1 MTNHD
6 HPLTEGKVIKEEV
19 VNLPYA
25 GEGCEEH
32 YTERNLKF
40 DANYRPSRMQSSEG
54 KKQLIRTMI
63 IGEVI
68 ATPRC
73 KKPYKIK

>member
-19 VNLPYA
+19 VNLPY
-25 GEGCEEH
+25 GSEGCEEH
-32 YTERNLKF
+32 YTERNLKI
-40 DANYRPSRMQSSEG
+40 DANYNPTCIQSREG
-54 KKQLIRTMI
+54 KRQFIRTMI
-63 IGEVI
+63 IGEAL

-73 KKPYKIK
+73 KKPYKNK

>member
-19 VNLPYA
+19 VNLPY
-25 GEGCEEH
+25 GSEGCEEH
-32 YTERNLKF
+32 YTERNLKI
-40 DANYRPSRMQSSEG
+40 DANYNPTRIQSREG
-54 KKQLIRTMI
+54 KRQFIRTMI
-63 IGEVI
+63 IGEAL

-73 KKPYKIK
+73 KKPYKNK